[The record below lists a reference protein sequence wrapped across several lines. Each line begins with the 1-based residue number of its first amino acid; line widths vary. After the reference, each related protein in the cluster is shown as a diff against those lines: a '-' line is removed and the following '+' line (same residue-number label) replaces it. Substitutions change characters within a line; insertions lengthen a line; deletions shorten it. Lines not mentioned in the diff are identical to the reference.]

1 MLTADALGFGVHSP
15 IPGES
20 MNLRPL
26 KPLALA
32 FSITVALAAC
42 QKTEAPAAEPVAE
55 AAPQLQVDLSQ
66 VAQQPIALKADDID
80 ANIAACQDF
89 NGHVNAKWLAANPVP
104 ADRTTWGA
112 FPALGE
118 RSLQVQHEIAKAAA
132 AGDFPEGSMER
143 KVGDFFKAGMD
154 EAAIEAAGISPI
166 QPQLD
171 RIAAIASNAEIPAYL
186 GAAYAE
192 GNGMLFGFYAM
203 ADYNDSTTNIAY
215 ATQGGLSL
223 PEKAYYLE
231 DREDYQAIR
240 AAFLAHVEKL
250 MTLAGADA
258 ETAKAQAQQV
268 LDFETRIAKS
278 SLGRVELRDPA
289 TRYNPVSLAD
299 ANAST
304 PNFDWAA
311 FFTALDVDAPANFSL
326 AMPDFFKE
334 FDAMLA
340 DVPVEQWKTWLQFR
354 AIDSAAPYL
363 SSAFEQ
369 ANFEF
374 YRKTLAGQQEMQ
386 PRWKRVL
393 GALNGSMGEGFGQL
407 YVAQAFP
414 PESKAKMEALV
425 GNLMATLKVRLENLE
440 WMSEETKVK
449 AIEKWS
455 TFTPKVGYPDKW
467 RDWSGLAVAGD
478 SYAGNLMA
486 ASAFNY
492 RYNLDKIGKPVD
504 RSEWGMS
511 PQTVNAYYRST
522 ANEIVFPA
530 AILQPPF
537 FDVNADDALNYG
549 GIGAVIGHEMLH
561 GFDDQGSKF
570 DAAGNMANWWTDADR
585 ENFNARTDKLAE
597 QYSGYEALPGLFVN
611 GRLGLGEN
619 IADLGGVTVAH
630 DALKRA
636 QGEGF
641 ADPMVDG
648 YSQDQR
654 FFMNWAT
661 VWRIAFT
668 EAQLKQQLTV
678 GPHSPGMF
686 RAIGAPS
693 NLPAFA
699 EAFGC
704 KEGDKMVRSGDDRVV
719 IW

>member
-1 MLTADALGFGVHSP
+1 MTFRA
-15 IPGES
+15 
-20 MNLRPL
+20 

-32 FSITVALAAC
+32 LSISFALAAC
-42 QKTEAPAAEPVAE
+42 QPAADQTAPEAPKLV
-55 AAPQLQVDLSQ
+55 VDLSQ
-66 VAQQPIALKADDID
+66 VAQQPISLNVADLDTSIE
-80 ANIAACQDF
+80 ACQDF
-89 NGHVNAKWLAANPVP
+89 NGFVNSKWLAANPVP

-132 AGDFPEGSMER
+132 AGSWPAGSMEQ
-143 KVGDFFKAGMD
+143 KVGDFFAAGMD
-154 EAAIEAAGISPI
+154 EAAIEAAGLTPI
-166 QPQLD
+166 QAELD
-171 RIAAIASNAEIPAYL
+171 AIAALTATSDIPGFLGDSYAS
-186 GAAYAE
+186 GQ
-192 GNGMLFGFYAM
+192 GMLFGFFAM

-215 ATQGGLSL
+215 AMQGGLSL
-223 PEKAYYLE
+223 PERAYYLE
-231 DREDYQAIR
+231 DRDDYKLAR
-240 AAFLAHVEKL
+240 AAFLDHVAKL
-250 MTLAGADA
+250 MQLAGTDE
-258 ETAKAQAQQV
+258 ETAKAQAQV
-268 LDFETRIAKS
+268 VMDFETRLAKA
-278 SLGRVELRDPA
+278 SLGRLELRDPA

-299 ANAST
+299 ADALT
-304 PNFDWAA
+304 PNFSWTA
-311 FFTALDVDAPANFSL
+311 FFADLGVNAPEKFSL
-326 AMPDFFKE
+326 ANPNFFKE

-340 DVPVEQWKTWLQFR
+340 DVPLEQWQTWLRFR
-354 AIDSAAPYL
+354 AIDGASPYL
-363 SSAFEQ
+363 GKAFVER
-369 ANFEF
+369 NFEF
-374 YRKTLAGQQEMQ
+374 YAKTLRGQQEQ
-386 PRWKRVL
+386 QERWKQVL

-414 PESKAKMEALV
+414 PESKAKMEELV
-425 GNLMATLKVRLENLE
+425 GNLMAALKVRLENLE
-440 WMSEETKVK
+440 WMSEDTKAK
-449 AIEKWS
+449 AVEKWS
-455 TFTPKVGYPDKW
+455 SFTPKVGYPDKW
-467 RDWSGLAVAGD
+467 RDWNGLEISRD

-486 ASAFNY
+486 AAAFNY

-511 PQTVNAYYRST
+511 PQTVNAYYRAT

-570 DAAGNMANWWTDADR
+570 DAQGNMANWWTDEDR
-585 ENFNARTDKLAE
+585 AKFEAAASKLAD

-619 IADLGGVTVAH
+619 IADLGGTTVAY

-641 ADPMVDG
+641 TDPMIDG

-654 FFMNWAT
+654 FYMNWAT

-693 NLPAFA
+693 NQQAFA
-699 EAFGC
+699 DAFGC
-704 KEGDKMVRSGDDRVV
+704 KAGDKMVRSGDDRVV

>member
-1 MLTADALGFGVHSP
+1 
-15 IPGES
+15 
-20 MNLRPL
+20 MNLRQI

-42 QKTEAPAAEPVAE
+42 QKAETPAAEPVAE
-55 AAPQLQVDLSQ
+55 APKLTVDLSQ
-66 VAQQPIALKADDID
+66 VAQQPISLRADDISPE
-80 ANIAACQDF
+80 IQACQDF

-154 EAAIEAAGISPI
+154 EAAIEAAGITPI
-166 QPQLD
+166 QPELD
-171 RIAAIASNAEIPAYL
+171 RIDAIAANTDIPAYL

-203 ADYNDSTTNIAY
+203 ADYNDSNTNIAY

-250 MTLAGADA
+250 MTLAGTDA

-268 LDFETRIAKS
+268 LDFETRIAKA

-304 PNFDWAA
+304 PNFDWTA
-311 FFTALDVDAPANFSL
+311 FFGALDVEAPASFSL

-340 DVPVEQWKTWLQFR
+340 DVPVDQWKTWLKFR
-354 AIDSAAPYL
+354 AIDGAAPYL

-449 AIEKWS
+449 ALEKWS

-467 RDWSGLAVAGD
+467 RDWSGLQVGGD
-478 SYAGNLMA
+478 SYAQNLMR

-585 ENFNARTDKLAE
+585 ANFNARTDKLAE
-597 QYSGYEALPGLFVN
+597 QYSGYEALPGMFVN

-619 IADLGGVTVAH
+619 IADLGGVTVAY

-641 ADPMVDG
+641 SDPMVDG

-668 EAQLKQQLTV
+668 EAQLKQQITV

-699 EAFGC
+699 EAFQC

>member
-1 MLTADALGFGVHSP
+1 MT
-15 IPGES
+15 
-20 MNLRPL
+20 LRPF

-32 FSITVALAAC
+32 FAITVALAAC
-42 QKTEAPAAEPVAE
+42 QQAQVPVAAAAEVGPLLVDLSKVEAPAIS
-55 AAPQLQVDLSQ
+55 LQASDL
-66 VAQQPIALKADDID
+66 DT
-80 ANIAACQDF
+80 NIAACQDF
-89 NGHVNAKWLAANPVP
+89 NGFVNSKWLAANPVP

-118 RSLQVQHEIAKAAA
+118 RSLHIQHEIAKAAA
-132 AGDFPEGSMER
+132 ASAHPAGTMER
-143 KVGDFFKAGMD
+143 KVGDFFAAGMD
-154 EAAIEAAGISPI
+154 EAAIEAAGITPI
-166 QPQLD
+166 QPALD
-171 RIAAIASNAEIPAYL
+171 RIAAITSNADLPAYL
-186 GAAYAE
+186 GEAY
-192 GNGMLFGFYAM
+192 GNGMGMAFGFYAG
-203 ADYNDSTTNIAY
+203 ADYADSNMNIAY
-215 ATQGGLSL
+215 AQQGGLSL
-223 PEKAYYLE
+223 PERAYYLE
-231 DREDYQAIR
+231 DREDYKTAR
-240 AAFLAHVEKL
+240 SAFLLHVEKL
-250 MTLAGADA
+250 LSLAGAEP

-268 LDFETRIAKS
+268 LAFETRLATA

-289 TRYNPVSLAD
+289 LRYVPVALEAAD
-299 ANAST
+299 AST
-304 PNFDWAA
+304 PNFSWTA
-311 FFTALDVDAPANFSL
+311 FFTALDVPAPEMFSL
-326 AMPDFFKE
+326 AHPQFFKE

-340 DVPVEQWKTWLQFR
+340 DVPLAHWQAWLRFR
-354 AIDSAAPYL
+354 TIDSASPYL
-363 SSAFEQ
+363 SSAFET

-374 YRKTLAGQQEMQ
+374 YRQTLAGQKEMP

-414 PESKAKMEALV
+414 PESKVKMEALV
-425 GNLMATLKVRLENLE
+425 ANLMLALKGRLENLE
-440 WMSEETKVK
+440 WMSQETKTR
-449 AIEKWS
+449 ALEKWS
-455 TFTPKVGYPDKW
+455 SFTPKIGYPDKW
-467 RDWSGLAVAGD
+467 RDWTGLDVAKD

-492 RYNLDKIGKPVD
+492 RFNLDKVGQPVD

-537 FDVNADDALNYG
+537 FDANADDALNYG

-570 DAAGNMANWWTDADR
+570 DAQGNMSNWWTDADR
-585 ENFNARTDKLAE
+585 ENFNARTGKLAA
-597 QYSGYEALPGLFVN
+597 QYSAYEALPGLFVN
-611 GRLGLGEN
+611 GQLGLGEN
-619 IADLGGVTVAH
+619 IADLGGVTVAL
-630 DALKRA
+630 DALNAA
-636 QGEGF
+636 QGDAF
-641 ADPMVDG
+641 TDPMVDG
-648 YSQDQR
+648 HSQPQR

-668 EAQLKQQLTV
+668 EAQLKQQITV

-699 EAFGC
+699 QAFSC
-704 KEGDKMVRSGDDRVV
+704 KPGDKMVRPEADRVV

>member
-1 MLTADALGFGVHSP
+1 
-15 IPGES
+15 

-42 QKTEAPAAEPVAE
+42 QKTEAPAAGPVAE
-55 AAPQLQVDLSQ
+55 APKLQVDLSQ
-66 VAQQPIALKADDID
+66 VAQQPIALRADDVSPEIQ
-80 ANIAACQDF
+80 ACQDF

-166 QPQLD
+166 QPELD
-171 RIAAIASNAEIPAYL
+171 RIAAIASNADIPAYL
-186 GAAYAE
+186 GEAYRE

-203 ADYNDSTTNIAY
+203 ADYNDSSINIAY

-231 DREDYQAIR
+231 DREDYLKVR

-250 MTLAGADA
+250 MTLAGSDA
-258 ETAKAQAQQV
+258 GTAKAQAQQV

-304 PNFDWAA
+304 PNFDWTA
-311 FFTALDVDAPANFSL
+311 FFAALDVDAPASFSL
-326 AMPDFFKE
+326 AMPGFFKE

-374 YRKTLAGQQEMQ
+374 YRKTLSGQQEMQ

-425 GNLMATLKVRLENLE
+425 QNLMATLKVRLENLE

-467 RDWSGLAVAGD
+467 RDWSGLEVGSD
-478 SYAGNLMA
+478 SYADNLMK

-585 ENFNARTDKLAE
+585 ANFNARTDKLAE
-597 QYSGYEALPGLFVN
+597 QYSGYEALPGMNVN

-619 IADLGGVTVAH
+619 IADLGGVTVAY

-686 RAIGAPS
+686 RAVGAPS

-704 KEGDKMVRSGDDRVV
+704 KEGDAMVRSGDARIA

>member
-1 MLTADALGFGVHSP
+1 
-15 IPGES
+15 

-32 FSITVALAAC
+32 FAVTVALAAC
-42 QKTEAPAAEPVAE
+42 QKTEAPAEPVAE
-55 AAPQLQVDLSQ
+55 APKLQVDLSQ
-66 VAQQPIALKADDID
+66 VAQQPIALRADDVSPEIQ
-80 ANIAACQDF
+80 ACQDF

-104 ADRTTWGA
+104 ADKTTWGA

-154 EAAIEAAGISPI
+154 EAAIEAAGLSPL
-166 QPQLD
+166 QPHLD
-171 RIAAIASNAEIPAYL
+171 RIDAIAANAEIPAYL
-186 GAAYAE
+186 GKAYAE
-192 GNGMLFGFYAM
+192 GEGMLFGFYAM
-203 ADYNDSTTNIAY
+203 ADYNDSNTNIAY

-231 DREDYQAIR
+231 DREDYQKIR
-240 AAFLAHVEKL
+240 TAFLAHVEKL

-268 LDFETRIAKS
+268 LDFETRIAKA

-304 PNFDWAA
+304 PNFDWTA
-311 FFTALDVDAPANFSL
+311 FFAALDVEAPASFSL
-326 AMPDFFKE
+326 AMPAFFKE

-340 DVPVEQWKTWLQFR
+340 DVPVEQWKTWLRFR
-354 AIDSAAPYL
+354 AIDGAAPYL

-374 YRKTLAGQQEMQ
+374 YRKTLAGQAEMA

-440 WMSEETKVK
+440 WMSDETKVK
-449 AIEKWS
+449 ALEKWS

-467 RDWSGLAVAGD
+467 RDWSGLQVAGND
-478 SYAGNLMA
+478 YAGNLMA

-492 RYNLDKIGKPVD
+492 RFNLDKIGKPVD

-597 QYSGYEALPGLFVN
+597 QYSGYEALPGMNVN

-619 IADLGGVTVAH
+619 IADLGGVTVAY

-648 YSQDQR
+648 FSQDQR

-686 RAIGAPS
+686 RAVGAPS